1 MQGSE
6 HSTAFVASS
15 AQSRRFFRR
24 TRCASHALTNHDR
37 RETESWLVE
46 RRRSSQAEREA
57 WTRDNLQR
65 D

>member
-1 MQGSE
+1 MQGGEYS
-6 HSTAFVASS
+6 SAFVASS
-15 AQSRRFFRR
+15 AQARRFFRR
-24 TRCASHALTNHDR
+24 TRCASHTLTNHDR

-57 WTRDNLQR
+57 WARDNLPR